1 MPKADVW
8 RIDGMPID
16 ATPQTITGQL
26 LATVPDLEFRSVE
39 ALKDLFTNLLF
50 LSIEMALIEKEA
62 VKGTAQGALTRHI
75 TATRKQMKHI
85 PVDRERLLIT
95 LFDKILHCEGLGL
108 LVGFGFGNHFG
119 DTIRG
124 NSERESSVVPINIY
138 QKEKE
143 KMIMATKKKDDGKI
157 KRSELIAAAKEMNII
172 LEPDPEIEV
181 NLPSNEL
188 IVILANAKELL
199 EPTDTVTPATKK
211 VLANLPMVEEFA
223 VLVEKEAAEKALP
236 VEKEKEVPVV
246 EKEPEKKTEPT
257 AKKETP
263 VKMPTTAKTKP
274 AENTP
279 AKKTR
284 PQVFLDIIE
293 AGGGTKP
300 ELIEAM
306 KTNFGGS
313 TAEAAYQVGS
323 YIKILVL
330 FNVLT
335 KDETGKITRC

>member
-1 MPKADVW
+1 MPKAEVW
-8 RIDGMPID
+8 RIDGIPLE
-16 ATPQTITGQL
+16 TSPQIITGQL
-26 LATVPDLEFRSVE
+26 LATVPDLEFRSIE
-39 ALKDLFTNLLF
+39 ALQQLLIGLFD

-188 IVILANAKELL
+188 IAVLANAKELL
-199 EPTDTVTPATKK
+199 EPTDTITPATKK

-223 VLVEKEAAEKALP
+223 ALVEKEAAEKALP
-236 VEKEKEVPVV
+236 VEKEKAAPAEKVPAEKKEMAAAAAKKV
-246 EKEPEKKTEPT
+246 EASGKKEPAEKKVSKKSIIIDILN
-257 AKKETP
+257 AK
-263 VKMPTTAKTKP
+263 
-274 AENTP
+274 
-279 AKKTR
+279 
-284 PQVFLDIIE
+284 
-293 AGGGTKP
+293 GGTVDEMAKACTDAG
-300 ELIEAM
+300 LGDLAQNM
-306 KTNFGGS
+306 KTVKLWLRKIGFPVTEANGVYKKS
-313 TAEAAYQVGS
+313 AE
-323 YIKILVL
+323 K
-330 FNVLT
+330 
-335 KDETGKITRC
+335 

>member
-223 VLVEKEAAEKALP
+223 ALVEKEEPAAEKETPL
-236 VEKEKEVPVV
+236 KEKAAPAEKVPAEKKEMAAAAAKKV
-246 EKEPEKKTEPT
+246 EASGKKEPAEKKVSKKSIIIDILN
-257 AKKETP
+257 AK
-263 VKMPTTAKTKP
+263 
-274 AENTP
+274 
-279 AKKTR
+279 
-284 PQVFLDIIE
+284 
-293 AGGGTKP
+293 GGTVDEMAKACTDAG
-300 ELIEAM
+300 LGDLAQNM
-306 KTNFGGS
+306 KTVKLWLRKIGFPVTEANGVYKKS
-313 TAEAAYQVGS
+313 AE
-323 YIKILVL
+323 K
-330 FNVLT
+330 
-335 KDETGKITRC
+335 